1 MDLKLYYKAECPFCK
16 KVLRFIDNKKIE
28 GVQLVDIKA
37 DEANEK
43 YLINKGG
50 MDQVPCLFI
59 DGKPMYES
67 MDIIKFLDEK
77 FQ

>member
-28 GVQLVDIKA
+28 GVELVDIKA
-37 DEANEK
+37 DEANKK
-43 YLINKGG
+43 YLIEKGG

>member
-1 MDLKLYYKAECPFCK
+1 MDFKLYYKAECPFCK

-28 GVQLVDIKA
+28 GVELVEIKA

-43 YLINKGG
+43 YLIEKGG

>member
-1 MDLKLYYKAECPFCK
+1 MPILQEGFKIYRK
-16 KVLRFIDNKKIE
+16 KGIKDVE
-28 GVQLVDIKA
+28 LVDIEA

-43 YLINKGG
+43 YLIEKGG
-50 MDQVPCLFI
+50 MDQVPCLFV
-59 DGKPMYES
+59 DEKPMYES

>member
-1 MDLKLYYKAECPFCK
+1 MDLKLYYKETCPFCK
-16 KVLRFIDNKKIE
+16 KVLRFIEKKGIKDVE
-28 GVQLVDIKA
+28 LVDIEA

-43 YLINKGG
+43 YLIEKGG

-59 DGKPMYES
+59 DEKPMYES

-77 FQ
+77 FK

>member
-1 MDLKLYYKAECPFCK
+1 MDLKLYYKETCPFCK
-16 KVLRFIDNKKIE
+16 KVLRFIENKKIE
-28 GVQLVDIKA
+28 GVELVDIKA

-43 YLINKGG
+43 YLIEKGG
-50 MDQVPCLFI
+50 MDQLPCLFI
-59 DGKPMYES
+59 DEKPMYES

>member
-28 GVQLVDIKA
+28 GVELVDIKA

-43 YLINKGG
+43 YLIEKGG

-59 DGKPMYES
+59 DEKPMYES

>member
-1 MDLKLYYKAECPFCK
+1 MPILQESIEIYRK
-16 KVLRFIDNKKIE
+16 KGIKDVE
-28 GVQLVDIKA
+28 LVDIKA

-43 YLINKGG
+43 YLIEKGG
-50 MDQVPCLFI
+50 QDQVPCLFI